1 MQHILCPRRA
11 ETGAGRGPESAASP
25 AGRLD
30 SVRPTDQAG
39 VRAGKGPP
47 DASAVPARF
56 GAARD
61 KRCADRRP
69 AVSHLGGCAAS
80 ARRSCCGA
88 RSPVPPACCPC
99 PAWARSTI
107 LHSAARFVERRGA
120 GRLQGQ
126 ARQSGGRGRDGWG
139 VSRSA
144 SQEMCQTR
152 NARLEIAKASTK
164 RPL

>member
-1 MQHILCPRRA
+1 MQHILCRGERRPVQA
-11 ETGAGRGPESAASP
+11 AGRS
-25 AGRLD
+25 RR
-30 SVRPTDQAG
+30 SVRRGGWIPSGRRIKQVSG
-39 VRAGKGPP
+39 MGKGRPTQ
-47 DASAVPARF
+47 ARSR
-56 GAARD
+56 RD
-61 KRCADRRP
+61 LAP